1 MKKITLAVLSLSLL
15 IACKTQKTNSTIAN
29 KTTAITTVNI
39 DLNNVIDD
47 KVQVEMTP
55 IRFTTTTATFHIP
68 KTVPG
73 TYSTDNYGKYIEN
86 LKALDVNGNE
96 LTVTHIDDNSW
107 EINNAKSIAKITY
120 LVNDT
125 YDTEETHDIFSP
137 AGTNI
142 LKGKNFMLNLHG
154 FVGYFKE
161 HQELPYT
168 LNIAHPSNL
177 IGNTALTDTNISA
190 DNDTFITKRYFE
202 VTDNPIMYAEENN
215 ATFKI
220 GNMEILLSVYS
231 PSNTLKAT
239 DLKVEMEK
247 MMLAQKA
254 FLGNVNVTK
263 KYCILLYMSSMQ
275 NDANGFGALEHHTST
290 TVVFPEAMPAQALAE
305 SMKDVVSH
313 EFFHILTPL
322 SVHSEEVHNFDYNDP
337 KMSEHLW
344 MYEGVTEYFANLF
357 QVNQGLVD
365 EYEFYKR
372 ILGKVNG
379 SKAFNDTMSFTKMSK
394 NILEEPYKGNYINV
408 YEKGALI
415 GMCIDLIIREQS
427 NGTHGI
433 LDMMKKLSIKYG
445 VEKPFIDA
453 VLFDDITALTYPEVK
468 TFINTHVVGNTPI
481 DYTKFFDKLG
491 LSIQSKEGK
500 TGYLLKDMQTPYIS
514 VDQKTK
520 EVLFIEST
528 NSFLTTLG
536 VKPNDRLVSINNTE
550 YNLTNIQALVG
561 ASFAWTPGDAIKMVV
576 KREGKEV
583 TLEGKVIEPMGK
595 TYTLTPDD
603 LPVTDK
609 RVVLRNA
616 WMKG

>member
-1 MKKITLAVLSLSLL
+1 MRKISLVVLSLSLL
-15 IACKTQKTNSTIAN
+15 VACKTQQSTSTAGN
-29 KTTAITTVNI
+29 KTATTTTVNI
-39 DLNNVIDD
+39 DLKNVVDD

-73 TYSTDNYGKYIEN
+73 TYSTDNYGKYIEG
-86 LKALDVNGNE
+86 LKALDANGNE
-96 LTVTHIDDNSW
+96 LTVTHTDDNSW
-107 EINNAKSIAKITY
+107 KIDNAKSITKITY

-125 YDTEETHDIFSP
+125 YDTEGTHSVFSP

-161 HQELPYT
+161 HQDLPYT
-168 LNIAHPSNL
+168 LNISHPDNL
-177 IGNTALTDTNISA
+177 VGNTSLTDSNIAA
-190 DNDTFITKRYFE
+190 DNDTFLTKRYFE
-202 VTDNPIMYAEENN
+202 VTDNPIMYAEDNN

-220 GNMEILLSVYS
+220 GSMEILLSVYS
-231 PSNTLKAT
+231 PNNTLKAA
-239 DLKVEMEK
+239 DLKDQMEK

-254 FLGNVNVTK
+254 FLGDVDVTK
-263 KYCILLYMSSMQ
+263 KYSILLYLSTGQ

-290 TVVFPEAMPAQALAE
+290 TVVFPEMMPKPELAKY
-305 SMKDVVSH
+305 MKDVVSH

-322 SVHSEEVHNFDYNDP
+322 SVHSEEVHNFDYNAP

-365 EYEFYKR
+365 EYEFYER
-372 ILGKVNG
+372 VLGKING
-379 SKAFNDTMSFTKMSK
+379 SKRYNDEMSFTEMSR
-394 NILEEPYKGNYINV
+394 NILDEPYKPNYANV

-415 GMCIDLIIREQS
+415 GMCIDLIIREES
-427 NGTHGI
+427 NGEHGI
-433 LDMMKKLSIKYG
+433 LDMMKNLSNKYG

-453 VLFDDITALTYPEVK
+453 VLFDDITGITYPEVR

-481 DYTKFFDKLG
+481 DYTKFFKKLG
-491 LSIQSKEGK
+491 LSMQSKEAK

-514 VDQKTK
+514 ADPKTK
-520 EVLFIEST
+520 EVFFLAET
-528 NSFLTTLG
+528 NSFLAKLG
-536 VKPNDRLVSINNTE
+536 IKPNDRLVSINGTD

-561 ASFAWTPGDAIKMVV
+561 ASFGWTVGDDIKMVV
-576 KREGKEV
+576 KREGKQI
-583 TLEGKVIEPMGK
+583 TLEGKVIEAMGK
-595 TYTLTPDD
+595 TYTLAPDD
-603 LPVTDK
+603 LPATDK
-609 RVVLRNA
+609 RVILRNA

>member
-1 MKKITLAVLSLSLL
+1 MKKISLAVLSLSLL

-29 KTTAITTVNI
+29 KKTAITTVNI

-107 EINNAKSIAKITY
+107 KINNAKSIAKITY

-125 YDTEETHDIFSP
+125 YDTEETHDVFSP

-239 DLKVEMEK
+239 DLKVEIEK

-379 SKAFNDTMSFTKMSK
+379 SKGFNDTMSFTKMSK
-394 NILEEPYKGNYINV
+394 NILDEPYKENYINV

-415 GMCIDLIIREQS
+415 GMCIDLIIREKS
-427 NGTHGI
+427 NGAHGI
-433 LDMMKKLSIKYG
+433 LDMMKSLSAKYG
-445 VEKPFIDA
+445 VEKPFIDTA
-453 VLFDDITALTYPEVK
+453 LFDDITALTYPEVRI
-468 TFINTHVVGNTPI
+468 FINTHVVGNTPI
-481 DYTKFFDKLG
+481 DYAKFFKKLG
-491 LSIQSKEGK
+491 LSMQSKEGK

-520 EVLFIEST
+520 EVFFIEST

-583 TLEGKVIEPMGK
+583 ALEGKVIEPMGK
-595 TYTLTPDD
+595 TYTLIPDD
-603 LPVTDK
+603 LPATDK
-609 RVVLRNA
+609 RVILRNA

>member
-1 MKKITLAVLSLSLL
+1 MRKISLAILSLSFLV
-15 IACKTQKTNSTIAN
+15 ACKTQKTATGVAI
-29 KTTAITTVNI
+29 KTVAITTVDI
-39 DLNNVIDD
+39 DLNNVVGD
-47 KVQVEMTP
+47 KVSVEMTP
-55 IRFTTTTATFHIP
+55 IGFTTATATFYIP

-86 LKALDVNGNE
+86 LKALDANGNE
-96 LTVTHIDDNSW
+96 LTVTHTDDNSW
-107 EINNAKSIAKITY
+107 VIDNAKSIAKITY

-125 YDTEETHDIFSP
+125 YDIEGTHDVFSP

-161 HQELPYT
+161 HQQLPYT
-168 LNIAHPSNL
+168 INIAHPSDL
-177 IGNTALTDTNISA
+177 VGNTALTDSNIAA

-202 VTDNPIMYAEENN
+202 VTDNPIMYAPENN

-239 DLKVEMEK
+239 DLKDEMEK

-254 FLGNVNVTK
+254 FLGDVDVTK

-275 NDANGFGALEHHTST
+275 NDANGFGALEHHSST
-290 TVVFPEAMPAQALAE
+290 TVVFPEMMPKQALAK

-322 SVHSEEVHNFDYNDP
+322 SVHSEEVHNFDYNAP

-357 QVNQGLVD
+357 QINQDLVD

-379 SKAFNDTMSFTKMSK
+379 SKGFNDSMSFTKMSK

-415 GMCIDLIIREQS
+415 GMCIDLIIREKS
-427 NGTHGI
+427 NGEHGI
-433 LDMMKKLSIKYG
+433 LDMMKDLSAKYG
-445 VEKPFIDA
+445 VDKPFIDA
-453 VLFDDITALTYPEVK
+453 VLFDDITTLTYPEVR
-468 TFINTHVVGNTPI
+468 TFIDTHVVGNTPI
-481 DYTKFFDKLG
+481 NYTNFFNKLG
-491 LSIQSKEGK
+491 LSMQSKEAK

-514 VDQKTK
+514 ADQKTK
-520 EVLFIEST
+520 EVFFLENT

-536 VKPNDRLVSINNTE
+536 VKPNDRLVSINGTD
-550 YNLTNIQALVG
+550 YNLKNIQALVG
-561 ASFAWTPGDAIKMVV
+561 ASFGWTPGDDIKMVI
-576 KREGKEV
+576 KREGKEI

-595 TYTLTPDD
+595 TYTLVPDD
-603 LPVTDK
+603 LPATDK

>member
-1 MKKITLAVLSLSLL
+1 MKKISLAVLSLSLL

-96 LTVTHIDDNSW
+96 LTVTHVDDNSW

-202 VTDNPIMYAEENN
+202 VTDNPIMYAPENN

-239 DLKVEMEK
+239 DLKAEMEK

-322 SVHSEEVHNFDYNDP
+322 SVHSEEVHNFDYNNP

-433 LDMMKKLSIKYG
+433 LDMMKKLSTKYG

-453 VLFDDITALTYPEVK
+453 VLFDDITALTYPEVR

-603 LPVTDK
+603 LPATDK

>member
-1 MKKITLAVLSLSLL
+1 MRKISLAVLSLSFLV
-15 IACKTQKTNSTIAN
+15 ACKTQKTTSSAAS
-29 KTTAITTVNI
+29 KTAAITTVNI
-39 DLNNVIDD
+39 DLNNVVDD
-47 KVQVEMTP
+47 KVSVEMTP
-55 IRFTTTTATFHIP
+55 IGFTTATATFHIP

-86 LKALDVNGNE
+86 LKALDANGNE
-96 LTVTHIDDNSW
+96 LTVTHTDDNSW
-107 EINNAKSIAKITY
+107 KIDNAKSIAKITY

-125 YDTEETHDIFSP
+125 YDTEGTHDVFSP

-142 LKGKNFMLNLHG
+142 LAGKNFMLNLHG

-168 LNIAHPSNL
+168 LNITHPSDL
-177 IGNTALTDTNISA
+177 IGNTALSDSNIA
-190 DNDTFITKRYFE
+190 TDNDTFITKRYFE
-202 VTDNPIMYAEENN
+202 VTDNPIMYAPENN

-220 GNMEILLSVYS
+220 GSMEILLSVYS
-231 PSNTLKAT
+231 PSNTLKAS
-239 DLKVEMEK
+239 DLKDEMEK

-254 FLGNVNVTK
+254 FLGDVNVTK

-275 NDANGFGALEHHTST
+275 NDAKGFGALEHHTST
-290 TVVFPEAMPAQALAE
+290 TVVFPEMMPAQALAE

-365 EYEFYKR
+365 EYEFYER

-379 SKAFNDTMSFTKMSK
+379 SKGFNDNMSFTKMSK
-394 NILEEPYKGNYINV
+394 NILEEPYKSNYINV

-415 GMCIDLIIREQS
+415 GMCIDLIIREKS
-427 NGTHGI
+427 NGEHGI
-433 LDMMKKLSIKYG
+433 LDMMKELSAKYG
-445 VEKPFIDA
+445 VDKPFIDA
-453 VLFDDITALTYPEVK
+453 VLFDDITALTYPEVRA
-468 TFINTHVVGNTPI
+468 FINTHVVGDTPI
-481 DYTKFFDKLG
+481 DYTKFFGKLG
-491 LSIQSKEGK
+491 LSMQSKEAK
-500 TGYLLKDMQTPYIS
+500 TGYLFKDMQTRHIS
-514 VDQKTK
+514 ADPKTK
-520 EVLFIEST
+520 EVFFLENS

-536 VKPNDRLVSINNTE
+536 VKANDRLVSVDGTE
-550 YNLTNIQALVG
+550 YGLKNIQALVG
-561 ASFAWTPGDAIKMVV
+561 ASFGWTPGDDITMVI
-576 KREGKEV
+576 KREGKEI
-583 TLEGKVIEPMGK
+583 TLKGKVIEPIGK
-595 TYTLTPDD
+595 TYTLGPDD
-603 LPVTDK
+603 LPKTDK
-609 RVVLRNA
+609 RVILRNA